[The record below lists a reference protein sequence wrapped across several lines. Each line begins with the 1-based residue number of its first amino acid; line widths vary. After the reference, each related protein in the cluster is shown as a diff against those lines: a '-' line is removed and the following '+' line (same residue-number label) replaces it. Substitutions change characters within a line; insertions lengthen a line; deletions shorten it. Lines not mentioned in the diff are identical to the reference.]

1 MNISEEHIRQV
12 LTYFFRRCE
21 LVKAAGGIALVDI
34 VNGAEIPEGWIYD
47 TETDYYLPPNA
58 IIDTNQVP
66 S

>member
-1 MNISEEHIRQV
+1 MNISEGHIRQV

-21 LVKAAGGIALVDI
+21 LVKAAGGLALKDVLD
-34 VNGAEIPEGWIYD
+34 GAEIPEGWIYD

-58 IIDTNQVP
+58 IIDTEQTL